1 MTVVERSL
9 GARPLDEWDTK
20 FRVWAPDH
28 QGVALDLV
36 DLADSGATLALTDVG
51 DGYWAIVTNEAP
63 VGTRYRYLVDGHPYA
78 DPASLFQPE
87 GVHGPSQ
94 VVDLAAHAWGDGAY
108 RPRPLWDHVI
118 YELHVG
124 TFSPEGTFDG
134 ALGYLDPL
142 LEVGVSAIEVM
153 PVAQF
158 PGRRNW
164 GYDGV
169 FPFAVQNSYGGPL
182 AFQRFVDACHQRG
195 LAVILDVVYNH
206 LGPEG
211 NILSRF
217 APYFS
222 DRYRTPWGDALNFDG
237 EHSNEV
243 RDYFWRNARQWFESF
258 HVDALRLDAI
268 DSIVDQSAVPFVAEL
283 ARRCHDLAQELGRPC
298 DLIAESAAN
307 DPRVV
312 TPRSGGGVGMN
323 AQWNDDFHHSLH
335 VALTGERTGYYVDYG
350 GVADLSRAL
359 DEGFV
364 LQDTQSA
371 FRVRRHGAPSGHV
384 APERFVVFS
393 QNHDQIGNRPL
404 GNRLITMVSPEQ
416 YSLVAALVILSPNIP
431 LLFMGE
437 EYGERAPFPYF
448 VDHGD
453 PALIDAVRVGRA
465 REFKDIAAASE
476 LFDPSDPATFEAA
489 RLNRSVLGEPDHRQL
504 FDRYRQLISLR
515 RSTPALR
522 RSSRS
527 QARAWAQGDVIC
539 LLRSHEEGEVVILFN
554 VGPSRESAS
563 LPRHSSWREL
573 IEGDSTADLSGVV
586 ALDPWGYRLFR
597 STVTG

>member
-1 MTVVERSL
+1 MTVADRVL
-9 GARPLDEWDTK
+9 GARPLDTSNTE
-20 FRVWAPDH
+20 FRVWAPGH
-28 QGVALDLV
+28 ERVALHLV
-36 DLADSGATLALTDVG
+36 DSGTTLALDDLG
-51 DGYWAIVTNEAP
+51 DGYWGTVTREAP
-63 VGTRYRYLVDGHPYA
+63 TGTNYRYLIDDDPYP
-78 DPASLFQPE
+78 DPASLFQPD

-94 VVDLAAHAWGDGAY
+94 VVNLAAHAWADDTY
-108 RPRPLWDHVI
+108 RQRPLWDHVI

-124 TFSPEGTFDG
+124 TFSPGGHFDG
-134 ALGYLDPL
+134 ALEYLDSL

-158 PGRRNW
+158 PGVRNW

-182 AFQRFVDACHQRG
+182 ALQQFVDVCHQRG

-222 DRYRTPWGDALNFDG
+222 DRYRTLWGDALNFDR
-237 EHSNEV
+237 EDSNEV
-243 RDYFWRNARQWFESF
+243 REYFWRNARQWFEDF

-268 DSIVDQSAVPFVAEL
+268 DSIADQSAIPFVAEL
-283 ARRCHDLAQELGRPC
+283 AERSHNLGQELGRRC

-312 TPRSGGGVGMN
+312 TPFSAGGNGMD
-323 AQWNDDFHHSLH
+323 AQWNDDFHHALH
-335 VALTGERTGYYVDYG
+335 VALTGERTGYYADYS
-350 GVADLSRAL
+350 GVGDLARAL

-364 LQDTQSA
+364 LQDTQST
-371 FRVRRHGAPSGHV
+371 FRRRRHGAPSGYL

-404 GNRLITMVSPEQ
+404 GNRLITMISPEH
-416 YSLVAALVILSPNIP
+416 YRLVAALVILSPNIP

-448 VDHGD
+448 VDHSD
-453 PALIDAVRVGRA
+453 PALVEAVRVGRA
-465 REFKDIAAASE
+465 QEFKDIASAGE
-476 LFDPSDPATFEAA
+476 LFDPSDAATFDAA
-489 RLNRSVLGEPDHRQL
+489 RLNHSLLQEPAHREL
-504 FDRYRQLISLR
+504 FDHYRQLIAMR

-522 RSSRS
+522 HSFRS
-527 QARAWAQGDVIC
+527 QARAWAEGNVIC
-539 LLRSHEEGEVVILFN
+539 LVRSHTEGDVVIVYN
-554 VGPSRESAS
+554 VGPSKESVS
-563 LPRHSSWREL
+563 LPAEGSWRDLAEMDSL
-573 IEGDSTADLSGVV
+573 PDPSGDLT
-586 ALDPWGYRLFR
+586 LDPWSYRVFR

>member
-1 MTVVERSL
+1 MTTLDRAL
-9 GARPLDEWDTK
+9 GARPLDESNTE
-20 FRVWAPDH
+20 FRVWAPGH
-28 QGVALDLV
+28 QRVALHLTELDT
-36 DLADSGATLALTDVG
+36 TLALDDLG
-51 DGYWAIVTNEAP
+51 DGYFSTLTSEAP
-63 VGTRYRYLVDGHPYA
+63 VGTKYRFVIDDDHYA
-78 DPASLFQPE
+78 DPASLFQPD
-87 GVHGPSQ
+87 GVHGPSE
-94 VVDLAAHAWGDGAY
+94 VVNLAAYAWGDDTY
-108 RPRPLWDHVI
+108 RQRPLWDHII

-124 TFSPEGTFDG
+124 TFSPSGTFDG
-134 ALGYLDPL
+134 ALAYLDSL
-142 LEVGVSAIEVM
+142 LDVGVSAIEVM

-158 PGRRNW
+158 PGVRNW

-237 EHSNEV
+237 EDSNQV
-243 RDYFWRNARQWFESF
+243 RDYFWRNARQWFENF
-258 HVDALRLDAI
+258 HVDGLRLDAI
-268 DSIVDQSAVPFVAEL
+268 HSIADQSAIPFVAEL
-283 ARRCHDLAQELGRPC
+283 AQRTHDLGQDLGRRC

-312 TPRSGGGVGMN
+312 TPRSGGGVGMD
-323 AQWNDDFHHSLH
+323 AQWNDDFHHALH
-335 VALTGERTGYYVDYG
+335 VAMTGERTGYYIDYG
-350 GVADLSRAL
+350 GVGDLALSL

-364 LQDTQSA
+364 LQDTQSS
-371 FRVRRHGAPSGHV
+371 FRRRRHGAPSGNL

-404 GNRLITMVSPEQ
+404 GNRLITMISAEQ
-416 YSLVAALVILSPNIP
+416 YRLVAALVILSPNVP

-437 EYGERAPFPYF
+437 EYGEQAPFPYF
-448 VDHGD
+448 VDHSD
-453 PALIDAVRVGRA
+453 PALLDAVRVGRA
-465 REFKDIAAASE
+465 HEFSDIASASE
-476 LFDPSDPATFEAA
+476 LFDPSDPATFDAA
-489 RLNRSVLGEPDHRQL
+489 RLDHTLLAEHSHREL
-504 FDRYRQLISLR
+504 FEHYRQLISLR

-527 QARAWAQGDVIC
+527 QSRAWAEGNVIC
-539 LLRSHEEGEVVILFN
+539 LVRSHDDGDVAILFN
-554 VGPSRESAS
+554 VGPSKESAS
-563 LPRHSSWREL
+563 LPTGSSWR
-573 IEGDSTADLSGVV
+573 DLLETDTLPVPFGIT
-586 ALDPWGYRLFR
+586 LDPWSYRLFR

>member
-1 MTVVERSL
+1 MTILDRAL
-9 GARPLDEWDTK
+9 GARPLDESNTE

-28 QGVALDLV
+28 ERVALHLV
-36 DLADSGATLALTDVG
+36 DSGTTLALDDLG
-51 DGYWAIVTNEAP
+51 DGYRATITSEAP
-63 VGTRYRYLVDGHPYA
+63 AGTRYRYLIDDDHYA
-78 DPASLFQPE
+78 DPASLLQPD

-94 VVDLAAHAWGDGAY
+94 VVDLAAHDWGDNTY
-108 RPRPLWDHVI
+108 RQRPLWDHVI

-124 TFSPEGTFDG
+124 TFSPTGNFDG
-134 ALGYLDPL
+134 ALEYLDSL
-142 LEVGVSAIEVM
+142 LEVGVSALEVM

-158 PGRRNW
+158 PGLRNW

-237 EHSNEV
+237 EDSNEV
-243 RDYFWRNARQWFESF
+243 RDYFWRNARQWFENF
-258 HVDALRLDAI
+258 HVDGLRLDAI
-268 DSIVDQSAVPFVAEL
+268 HSIADQSAIPFVAEL
-283 ARRCHDLAQELGRPC
+283 AQRSQNLGQELGRRC

-312 TPRSGGGVGMN
+312 TPLSGGGFGMD
-323 AQWNDDFHHSLH
+323 AQWNDDFHHALH
-335 VALTGERTGYYVDYG
+335 VAMTGERTGYYVDYC
-350 GVADLSRAL
+350 GVGDLALAL

-364 LQDTQSA
+364 LQDTQSP
-371 FRVRRHGAPSGHV
+371 FRRRRHGAPSGHL
-384 APERFVVFS
+384 PPDRFVVFS

-404 GNRLITMVSPEQ
+404 GNRLITMISPEQ
-416 YSLVAALVILSPNIP
+416 YRLVAALVILSPNIP
-431 LLFMGE
+431 MLFMGE

-448 VDHGD
+448 VDHSD
-453 PALIDAVRVGRA
+453 PALIDAVRAGRA
-465 REFKDIAAASE
+465 HEFKDIASASE
-476 LFDPSDPATFEAA
+476 LFDPSDPATFDAA
-489 RLNRSVLGEPDHRQL
+489 RLDHSLLAEPDHREL
-504 FDRYRQLISLR
+504 FDHFRELITLR

-527 QARAWAQGDVIC
+527 QARAWAEGNV
-539 LLRSHEEGEVVILFN
+539 LWLVRSHDDGDVVILYN
-554 VGPSRESAS
+554 VGPSKESVS
-563 LPRHSSWREL
+563 LPAHSSWR
-573 IEGDSTADLSGVV
+573 DLVEANALPVLPGTVT
-586 ALDPWGYRLFR
+586 LDPWNYRVFR